1 VITLRPG
8 ATRAAICKHPLLID
22 AGSAAD
28 VSWTYGQVLAE
39 TMTPSSVARSS
50 ASTCSGVPR
59 AAARARACRLP
70 HRTPCRHHLRT
81 SSSHIVPVVTAVAS
95 SEVCLEM
102 RIRRSR
108 RAVATAVNVLIW
120 AMSSNGRMSSFGRCP
135 QTGGCPHLGDV
146 LKRAKVLIWAMSSNG
161 RRSSFGRC
169 PQTGEC
175 PQLAGDEVRR

>member
-1 VITLRPG
+1 MITLRPG

-81 SSSHIVPVVTAVAS
+81 SSSHIVT
-95 SEVCLEM
+95 
-102 RIRRSR
+102 
-108 RAVATAVNVLIW
+108 AVATARRDLLILISKHTSLLATAVTTGTMCEDDVRMRRQARALAAARGTPEQVL
-120 AMSSNGRMSSFGRCP
+120 AEERATLEGVFVMKPQCLYMSFAPSYTQSY
-135 QTGGCPHLGDV
+135 
-146 LKRAKVLIWAMSSNG
+146 I
-161 RRSSFGRC
+161 
-169 PQTGEC
+169 
-175 PQLAGDEVRR
+175 EVRTTGP